1 MDAQQIKLVKT
12 SFAKDV
18 PIAGT
23 AAVLFYG
30 RLFKLDPELEP
41 LFKSNL
47 SEQRVKFMK
56 MLGMAVNGLDNL
68 EALLLLVRSIGVR
81 HASYG
86 VKDRHYDTFGAALLW
101 TLEQGLREEFTLE
114 LRDAW
119 EHAYG
124 ILAETMKNAGK
135 D

>member
-1 MDAQQIKLVKT
+1 MDAQQIKLVQA
-12 SFAKDV
+12 SYAKVV

-23 AAVLFYG
+23 AAALFYS

-47 SEQRVKFMK
+47 SEQRIKLMR
-56 MLGMAVNGLDNL
+56 MMTMAVNGLDNL

-81 HASYG
+81 HIDYG
-86 VKDRHYDTFGAALLW
+86 VKDVDYDTFGAALFW
-101 TLEQGLREEFTLE
+101 TLEQGLREEFTPE
-114 LRDAW
+114 LREAW
-119 EHAYG
+119 EQAYG
-124 ILAETMKNAGK
+124 VLAGAMRKADK